1 MRRRRHDR
9 PFPTRR
15 QEEWR
20 YADLDALKPVWE
32 QFAEPVT
39 LTVAAG
45 EELEEVWL
53 PTADD
58 VQLRRV
64 QLALGKGATA
74 RIFALNIAPVY
85 GRIEL
90 EVSLGEGANFEMSA
104 ANIGTGLSTNEIVTT
119 VTHIGVGGRS
129 RQVVRSV
136 LNGKATGSYLG
147 KVEVARGAQQTDAEQ
162 SVKAMLLDRGA
173 TANCKPELEIFA
185 DDVKCAHGATVG
197 ELDAMQLFYAE
208 SRGLDPAGARA
219 LLLEGFVMGAVGDG
233 QRTRRNLRSGAE
245 ALRRVV

>member
-1 MRRRRHDR
+1 MTA
-9 PFPTRR
+9 PFPSHK

-39 LTVAAG
+39 LTVGAR
-45 EELEEVWL
+45 EELEETWL
-53 PTADD
+53 PVADD

-64 QLALGKGATA
+64 RLALGAEAKA

-90 EVSLGEGANFEMSA
+90 EVSLEEGASFELFG
-104 ANIGTGLSTNEIVTT
+104 ANIGTGLSTNEIVTN
-119 VTHIGVGGRS
+119 VKHLGAGGRS

-136 LNGKATGSYLG
+136 LNGKAVGSYLG
-147 KVEVARGAQQTDAEQ
+147 KVEVARGAQKTDAEQ

-197 ELDAMQLFYAE
+197 ELDPIQLFYAE
-208 SRGLDPAGARA
+208 SRGMDPASARA
-219 LLLEGFVMGAVGDG
+219 LLLEAFVMGLWDSAK
-233 QRTRRNLRSGAE
+233 QPEAICEAARE